1 MNNKR
6 TKVIVAGHACIDITP
21 VFPDKQMKKDTKEPN
36 GYTNAST
43 LLSKV
48 LIPGKLVQMNGVD
61 INLGGAVSNTGLAMK
76 LLGEDVALA
85 AKIGDD
91 SFGDILTGIYEKYGT
106 GAGIIRCP
114 GERTSYSVVLA
125 VPGVDRIFLH
135 DPGANDTFDAEDV
148 KKLDFSDVKLF
159 HFGYPPIM
167 EKMYQNEGEELL
179 RIFQYVKE
187 QGVLTSMDM
196 TMVDETSKAGQ
207 TDWDVILRKVL
218 PYVDFFLPSVEET
231 CFMLDKER
239 YREWCERAKGEDL
252 CMAITPEDVKP
263 LADKLIS
270 YGAKVVLLKCGAPGL
285 YYKTGG
291 SEGMKLL
298 LDQLA
303 QVLPKC
309 GTTNLYRNKNMMLYD
324 SIDIS
329 NCCDDWYRDWTNQ
342 EGFERSYKPA
352 KVLSGTGAG
361 DTTIAAFLTAVLR
374 GCGLHKSIQLAT
386 AEGASCVEDYGALG
400 GIKSLETLEERINKG
415 WEKNDVSKHE

>member
-1 MNNKR
+1 MNNTR
-6 TKVIVAGHACIDITP
+6 SKVIVAGHACIDITP
-21 VFPDKQMKKDTKEPN
+21 VFPDKQMKKNTKEEI
-36 GYTNAST
+36 GSAHSAT

-48 LIPGKLVQMNGVD
+48 LIPGKLVQMKGVD
-61 INLGGAVSNTGLAMK
+61 INPGGAVSNTGLAMK

-91 SFGDILTGIYEKYGT
+91 SFGDILTGIYEKHGV
-106 GAGIIRCP
+106 GSGIIRCP
-114 GERTSYSVVLA
+114 GERTSYSVVVA

-148 KKLDFSDVKLF
+148 RKLDFSDVKLF

-187 QGVLTSMDM
+187 QGVLTSLDM

-239 YREWCERAKGEDL
+239 YREWCQRAEGGDL
-252 CMAITPEDVKP
+252 CMVITPKDVKP

-270 YGAKVVLLKCGAPGL
+270 YGAKVVLLKCGATGL
-285 YYKTGG
+285 YYKTGSG
-291 SEGMKLL
+291 EGMQALL
-298 LDQLA
+298 EQLA
-303 QVLPKC
+303 QVLPECKE
-309 GTTNLYRNKNMMLYD
+309 TNSSRNENAALCD
-324 SIDIS
+324 SKDVA
-329 NCCDDWYRDWTNQ
+329 NCSQDWYQEWAGR
-342 EGFERSYKPA
+342 EGFEKSFKPA

-361 DTTIAAFLTAVLR
+361 DTTIAAFLTSVLC
-374 GCGLHKSIQLAT
+374 GYGLHKSIQLAA

-400 GIKSLETLEERINKG
+400 GIKPLEILEEKINRG

>member
-1 MNNKR
+1 MSNNR
-6 TKVIVAGHACIDITP
+6 SKVIVAGHACIDITP
-21 VFPDKQMKKDTKEPN
+21 VFPEKQIKKDTREQN
-36 GYTNAST
+36 GYANSAN
-43 LLSKV
+43 LLSRV
-48 LIPGKLVQMNGVD
+48 LIPGKLVQMKGVD
-61 INLGGAVSNTGLAMK
+61 INPGGAVSNTGLAMK

-91 SFGDILTGIYEKYGT
+91 SFGDILTGIYEKHDAGS
-106 GAGIIRCP
+106 GIIRCP

-125 VPGVDRIFLH
+125 VPEVDRIFLH

-285 YYKTGG
+285 YFKTGSG
-291 SEGMKLL
+291 EKMSALL
-298 LDQLA
+298 EQLDS
-303 QVLPKC
+303 VLPKR
-309 GTTNLYRNKNMMLYD
+309 GVINSHRNDNMVFCD
-324 SIDIS
+324 SEDMANDS
-329 NCCDDWYRDWTNQ
+329 EDWYREWTDR

-374 GCGLHKSIQLAT
+374 GYGLHKSIQLAA

-400 GIKSLETLEERINKG
+400 GLKPLEVLEDKINQG